1 MLLKEEQKYNQI
13 IYHVESVDTGK
24 TIKAI
29 LRKQWGVS
37 GRLMTRIKKEK
48 GITVNGTWA
57 PFHQVLQEAD
67 QMVLNMAE
75 ESCEFEAENIP
86 ITVLYEDFDVLV
98 VNKPPGMLTHPTV
111 NIRRGTLANAVMQYM
126 IDSKE
131 CYKIRFVNRLDMDTS
146 GAMIL
151 AKNPFAHQQL
161 AEQLSTT
168 MEKEYL
174 VFTLGQVN
182 ERKMSIQAPIYR
194 PETIPEGEPPR
205 RIVDERGKMAVSHFE
220 RLEVFPGASLLRIK
234 IDTGR
239 THQIRVHMHYLGH
252 SVIGDTFY
260 EPDQPYRIRRQAL
273 HAEAITFIQPRTGE
287 KIICRAKLPQDLKD
301 LKTRLKKEEF

>member
-1 MLLKEEQKYNQI
+1 MLFKKEQKYNQI
-13 IYHVESVDTGK
+13 IYHADSEDAGK
-24 TIKAI
+24 TLKSI

-37 GRLMTRIKKEK
+37 ARLMTRAKKEK
-48 GITVNGTWA
+48 GVTVNGRWA
-57 PFHQVLQEAD
+57 PFYQVLQEGD
-67 QMVLNMAE
+67 QLVLDMTE
-75 ESCEFEAENIP
+75 ESCEFEAEHIP
-86 ITVLYEDFDVLV
+86 IAVLYEDFDVLV

-126 IDSKE
+126 IDSNE

-151 AKNPFAHQQL
+151 AKNAFAHQQL

-182 ERKMSIQAPIYR
+182 ETKRSIEAPIYR

-205 RIVDERGKMAVSHFE
+205 RIVDKRGKMAVSHFE
-220 RLEVFPGASLLRIK
+220 RLEVFPRASLLRIK

-252 SVIGDTFY
+252 SVIGDSFY
-260 EPDQPYRIRRQAL
+260 EPDQPHRIHRQAL
-273 HAEAITFIQPRTGE
+273 HAEAITFTQPRTNE
-287 KIICRAKLPQDLKD
+287 KVKTRAELPEDLKE
-301 LKTRLKKEEF
+301 LKIRLKAEKF